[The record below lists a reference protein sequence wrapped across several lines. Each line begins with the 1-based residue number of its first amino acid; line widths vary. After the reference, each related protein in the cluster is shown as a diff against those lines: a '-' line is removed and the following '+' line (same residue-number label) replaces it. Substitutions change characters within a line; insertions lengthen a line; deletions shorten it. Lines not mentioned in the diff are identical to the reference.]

1 MLATAFFSAS
11 AQEGKRSPPNHA
23 SPRPVFS
30 EADAARV
37 MDSLRQSLESENPK
51 RFLKLFDAKKMP
63 GFAAFRDQVSVFFEK
78 FGPIRMTYQ
87 VTQVTTEG
95 EFGAAIA
102 EITLEAAAKQ
112 GTEANLRR
120 AVAVRIV
127 LGWDGK
133 AWTIVDWSPREL
145 FQ

>member
-1 MLATAFFSAS
+1 
-11 AQEGKRSPPNHA
+11 
-23 SPRPVFS
+23 
-30 EADAARV
+30 

-127 LGWDGK
+127 LGWDGN